1 MAGYG
6 LDTCERVQAVAYT
19 AQGKPYRKETKMA
32 HQIIATSKFYG
43 RPEYYDEVFESS
55 EFELELHECADD
67 FGTEYR
73 LLVQYPNRLRT
84 RTFV

>member
-1 MAGYG
+1 MSNQ
-6 LDTCERVQAVAYT
+6 L
-19 AQGKPYRKETKMA
+19 
-32 HQIIATSKFYG
+32 IAASKFYG

-73 LLVQYPNRLRT
+73 LFAQYPNRLWIRAFDDKQAAIQAYFSECESM
-84 RTFV
+84 REFV